1 MQIKVKPSKDFLKAE
16 EVMKKI
22 PELTEQASRDLN
34 SDIIKRVPPKVKK
47 AVKARY
53 GVDNEGYDS
62 VKPKPKQYKIDG
74 GDDLIIVYEGEPL
87 TLSHFHLQRRGSKMR
102 RKKATRAPGEA
113 INGKEWAMIHQPR
126 PYTVYAQVIKGQKVP
141 VPGHNVFI
149 YERLV
154 KGTGDESDKAKGL
167 AMDRLGKE
175 RNPIKV
181 IKTVSVPQMIANRA
195 ALGVQLGVE
204 DVINSRRS
212 HQLNRLA
219 NRIEKLSK

>member
-1 MQIKVKPSKDFLKAE
+1 MQIKLKPSKDFLKAE
-16 EVMKKI
+16 KVMEKI
-22 PELTEQASRDLN
+22 PELAEQASRDLN

-74 GDDLIIVYEGEPL
+74 GDDLIIVYEGRPL

-113 INGKEWAMIHQPR
+113 INGQDWLMIHQPR
-126 PYTVYAQVIKGQKVP
+126 PYTVYAQIIKGQKVP
-141 VPGHNVFI
+141 VPGHSVFI
-149 YERLV
+149 NSING
-154 KGTGDESDKAKGL
+154 KDL
-167 AMDRLGKE
+167 AIDRVGKE

-219 NRIEKLSK
+219 NKIEKLSK

>member
-1 MQIKVKPSKDFLKAE
+1 MQIKLKPSKDFLKAE
-16 EVMKKI
+16 KVMEKI

-74 GDDLIIVYEGEPL
+74 GDDLIIVYEGGPL
-87 TLSHFHLQRRGSKMR
+87 TLSHFHLSRRGSKLR
-102 RKKATRAPGEA
+102 RKKATLAPGKA
-113 INGKEWAMIHQPR
+113 INGQDWLMIHQPR

-149 YERLV
+149 YSRLV
-154 KGTGDESDKAKGL
+154 KGTGDAKDKVKGL

-175 RNPIKV
+175 RNPVKV
-181 IKTVSVPQMIANRA
+181 IKTVSVPQMISNRA

-219 NRIEKLSK
+219 NKIEKLSK